1 MNRTRTYVSVFGTY
15 SGVRIS
21 VFLYIFLLGS
31 EKDSQPPF
39 SSQYFLVQLLAPSEI
54 EWDDS
59 LARELSTTSFF
70 TIVYF
75 ISRSLVFWWCL
86 SFSVFQQ

>member
-1 MNRTRTYVSVFGTY
+1 MNRTRTYIRITVFGTY

-21 VFLYIFLLGS
+21 VFLYIFLQGVRKTVSHL
-31 EKDSQPPF
+31 F
-39 SSQYFLVQLLAPSEI
+39 QLLAPSEI
-54 EWDDS
+54 EWEDS

-75 ISRSLVFWWCL
+75 ISRSLVFWLCL